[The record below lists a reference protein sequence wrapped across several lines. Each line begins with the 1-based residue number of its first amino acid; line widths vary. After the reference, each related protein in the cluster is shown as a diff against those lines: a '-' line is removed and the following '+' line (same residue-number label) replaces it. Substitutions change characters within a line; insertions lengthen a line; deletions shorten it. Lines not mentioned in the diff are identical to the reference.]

1 MRKAPREG
9 VSSNCPT
16 RSPRITAESGSYGLT
31 GQPIGTVVES
41 PPDHPDGRRVEYR
54 PASGGRAVSEMDSGG
69 SFTVDL
75 SGPLE
80 RGTPNEG
87 HVMNVL
93 VAALNGQRHQVN
105 RKGGARDDRGE
116 DGLLVVDGHQ
126 IEVQVTMAT
135 DGEVWETL
143 NATGASSPEG
153 DLHAQVSFIRRALER
168 KADKAK
174 GALVALDAT
183 HFGALVGRAL
193 VDAYLAEY
201 RSPVEEFSF
210 RDVWIIGP
218 TVRSSACLG

>member
-1 MRKAPREG
+1 
-9 VSSNCPT
+9 V
-16 RSPRITAESGSYGLT
+16 
-31 GQPIGTVVES
+31 
-41 PPDHPDGRRVEYR
+41 
-54 PASGGRAVSEMDSGG
+54 
-69 SFTVDL
+69 
-75 SGPLE
+75 
-80 RGTPNEG
+80 
-87 HVMNVL
+87 
-93 VAALNGQRHQVN
+93 
-105 RKGGARDDRGE
+105 
-116 DGLLVVDGHQ
+116 
-126 IEVQVTMAT
+126 
-135 DGEVWETL
+135 
-143 NATGASSPEG
+143 